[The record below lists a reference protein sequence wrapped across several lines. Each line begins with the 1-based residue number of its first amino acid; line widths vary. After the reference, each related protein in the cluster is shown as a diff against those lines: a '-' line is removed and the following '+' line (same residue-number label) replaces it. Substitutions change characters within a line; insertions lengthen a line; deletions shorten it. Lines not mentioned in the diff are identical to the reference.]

1 MMELCGAE
9 ILLEALKREG
19 VEVLFGYPGGAVLDI
34 YDALARSSLKHVLVR
49 HEQGASHAADGY
61 ARSSGKTGVCLVT
74 SGPGA
79 TNAVTGIATAYADSV
94 PMVVISGQVASPLI
108 GNDAFQEVD
117 IVGITRPCTKHNFLV
132 KDAGSLALIIRQAFY
147 IASTGRPGP
156 VLVDIPKDIQK
167 AKAEFVWPEQLKL
180 RSYSPN
186 SKPNQ
191 GQVKRAAELVAQ
203 SRKPVLVSGGG
214 VLASN
219 ATPELRAFVDALHIP
234 VVSTLM
240 GLGGYGRGPMWL
252 GFGGMHGHYVANM
265 ALSQA
270 DLIIAAGTRFGDR
283 FTGRLADFG
292 RDAKIVHIDID
303 PTSIHKNVKVD
314 VPIVADCAHALKA
327 LLQAVQ
333 EGSGLVDWRE
343 LRAPWWAALRDIA
356 QRHPLPYIAEPGVI
370 KPQDAIRAAA
380 RLAGDDAIF
389 ATDVGQHQMWAAQ
402 LCPFVKPRT
411 FVSSGGLGTMG
422 YGLPAAMGAQVAY
435 PDRRVVLL
443 SGDGSFQMN
452 MQELVTLAE
461 QRLPVKAIIL
471 NNEFLGMV
479 RQWQELFYD
488 RTYSYTSMTM
498 QPDFVKLSESC
509 GVSGFRVDKPEELD
523 EVLQKAFD
531 TPGPAVVDVR
541 VAKEENVWPMV
552 PAGASLAETRLE

>member
-333 EGSGLVDWRE
+333 EGSGPVDWRE
-343 LRAPWWAALRDIA
+343 LRTPWWAALRDIA